1 MSCVCVWQYRM
12 LLDVVE
18 MFQYAARQQNACK
31 YRPHDG
37 PLSAKER
44 SLVSLTS
51 SFACQCQS
59 VNHEFLAWLKQ
70 SKLLQSPR

>member
-12 LLDVVE
+12 LLEVVE

-51 SFACQCQS
+51 SSALPICQS
-59 VNHEFLAWLKQ
+59 RIFSVAETV
-70 SKLLQSPR
+70 